1 MRTAELVNYP
11 SRPAQP
17 LAPNAERL
25 LIYVV
30 YDPRGD
36 VEQYIPYALEHLRP
50 HCSRILVVVNGAL
63 TEEGRT
69 VLEQVADEI
78 LVRENRGYDIGG
90 YKDGLA
96 LTGAGIERFDEVIL
110 ANDTWFGP
118 VGDFAPVF
126 ERMDARPLHFWGMTD
141 HVRVEPNP
149 FTGDGYL
156 AYHLQSYWV
165 AVRRDMFLSEEWAA
179 YWDALPVLDTYSD
192 AVAKHE
198 GVFTEHF
205 VDRGFVG
212 EVAFP
217 TLTDKI
223 ENHAVLYA
231 EQLIDAGCP
240 TLKRRPFFQWPPFM
254 DRLAVVGAWTLEAA
268 QRHGYPIE
276 LIMKDLARNVAP
288 KILNAD
294 AALLNVLP
302 DVDGSYD
309 AAKPLRVV
317 VIAHIFYTEMTG
329 EILDRADHLPGSYD
343 LVVTTPDEQRA
354 AEIRDIL
361 ARRTLRGS
369 AEVRVVASN
378 NGRDQSA
385 FLIGCRDVLL
395 GDAYDIVVKVHSK
408 KTPQDSDN
416 VGRHFKEQQFENLL
430 PSPGHAAG
438 VLALF
443 QREPGLGL
451 AFPPMVHLG
460 HPTLGHGWWANKPGF
475 VRLAAELGIRVPAD
489 DTSPLAPYGSM
500 FYARPE
506 ALRLLVAAD
515 WSYDSFGGV
524 EAYRDGGLAHIL
536 ERLPVYAAAE
546 LGYHSRTIA
555 NPRYFASSYT
565 ALEYTYDQMSTTIP
579 GTAMEQIE
587 FLHRVGDFDWGTLRD
602 FVRIYARL
610 HRPQDE
616 KRLVAAFDRTA
627 PLRRAA
633 HAVTGRLRRVLR
645 RS

>member
-1 MRTAELVNYP
+1 MRTAELVTHP
-11 SRPAQP
+11 SLPATS
-17 LAPNAERL
+17 LASDVERL

-36 VEQYIPYALEHLRP
+36 VEQYIPYALTHLRA
-50 HCSRILVVVNGAL
+50 HCTRILVVVNGTLTDAGRAAL
-63 TEEGRT
+63 EP
-69 VLEQVADEI
+69 VADEI
-78 LVRENRGYDIGG
+78 LVRENRGYDIWG
-90 YKDGLA
+90 YKDGLDR
-96 LTGAGIERFDEVIL
+96 TGADIARFDEVIL

-126 ERMDARPLHFWGMTD
+126 ARMDARPLHFWGMTD

-149 FTGDGYL
+149 FTGGEYL
-156 AYHLQSYWV
+156 AYHLQSYWM
-165 AVRRDMFLSEEWAA
+165 AVRRDMFMSAEWVQ
-179 YWDALPVLDTYSD
+179 YWKNLPALETYSD

-198 GVFTEHF
+198 AIFTEHF

-254 DRLAVVGAWTLEAA
+254 DRLAVIGAWTLQAA
-268 QRHGYPIE
+268 ERHGYPAE

-288 KILNAD
+288 KVLNAD
-294 AALLNVLP
+294 AALLNVIP
-302 DVDGSYD
+302 DVDNSYD
-309 AAKPLRVV
+309 HDHPLRVV
-317 VIAHIFYTEMTG
+317 VIAHIFYTEMTD
-329 EILDRADHLPGSYD
+329 EILDRADHLPGAYD
-343 LVVTTPDEQRA
+343 IVITTPDDGRA
-354 AEIRDIL
+354 DEIRDLL
-361 ARRTLRGS
+361 AKRELRGA

-395 GDAYDIVVKVHSK
+395 SDRYDIVVKVHSK

-416 VGRHFKEQQFENLL
+416 VGRHFKEQQFDNLL

-475 VRLAAELGIRVPAD
+475 MRMATDLGIRVPVD

-500 FYARPE
+500 FFARPE
-506 ALRLLVAAD
+506 ALRILSASE
-515 WSYDSFGGV
+515 WTYESFGGAD
-524 EAYRDGGLAHIL
+524 AYRDGGLAHIL

-546 LGYHSRTIA
+546 LGFHSRTIA

-565 ALEYTYDQMSTTIP
+565 ALEYTYDQVSTTIP

-587 FLHRVGDFDWGTLRD
+587 FLHRVGDFDWGTGRD

-610 HRPQDE
+610 HRPSDE
-616 KRLVAAFDRTA
+616 KKLLAIYDRAA

-633 HAVTGRLRRVLR
+633 HAALRPLRWALRR
-645 RS
+645 